1 MIKTETKSNLEERFC
16 FASQHVVQHLRK
28 SGQELKQKSCR
39 NPAYRVFSSDLLSLI
54 SYTIHDNLPKSCMKS
69 KVSIVRD
76 FPRTMAFDG
85 LSLCI
90 LAGGAV
96 YMMSLILSWYFHY
109 GVSCAKV

>member
-1 MIKTETKSNLEERFC
+1 
-16 FASQHVVQHLRK
+16 
-28 SGQELKQKSCR
+28 
-39 NPAYRVFSSDLLSLI
+39 
-54 SYTIHDNLPKSCMKS
+54 
-69 KVSIVRD
+69 
-76 FPRTMAFDG
+76 MAFDG